1 MIVEINEK
9 FSLNMFKTKVSN
21 HLKTFKEQM
30 VLEKTL
36 DLKSRIEW
44 NDTTKTFEASKK
56 VWKPLLMVWIL

>member
-36 DLKSRIEW
+36 DLKSRIE
-44 NDTTKTFEASKK
+44 
-56 VWKPLLMVWIL
+56 